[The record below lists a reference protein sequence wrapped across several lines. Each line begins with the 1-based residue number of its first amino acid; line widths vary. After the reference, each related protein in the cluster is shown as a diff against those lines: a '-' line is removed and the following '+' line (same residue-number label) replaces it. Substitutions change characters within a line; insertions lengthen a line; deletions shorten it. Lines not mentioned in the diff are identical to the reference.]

1 MHQVNTVMRLFGAC
15 GVFELTQFCSKFDK
29 KQRVT
34 FLALNLD
41 SHKRK
46 VCFGDLCQSLKIV

>member
-1 MHQVNTVMRLFGAC
+1 MHQVNTVMRFFGAY
-15 GVFELTQFCSKFDK
+15 GVFELILFCSKLNK

-41 SHKRK
+41 SYKRK